1 MTDEER
7 DNAAIGALVVEYEA
21 NERRIGALSS
31 VLHRIGE
38 DLRHLGNALQGDRSD
53 IVATESSLIISV
65 RGDRRSVPWSSISC
79 DDLRDHVV
87 TWHKALANRE
97 RLEECLQQAGLE
109 KLIRK

>member
-7 DNAAIGALVVEYEA
+7 NAAIGALVVEYEE
-21 NERRIGALSS
+21 NERRIGTLSS

-38 DLRHLGNALQGDRSD
+38 DLRHLGMSLQGDRSD

-65 RGDRRSVPWSSISC
+65 RGDRRSVPCSSVSF
-79 DDLRDHVV
+79 DGLGDHIE
-87 TWHKALANRE
+87 TWHRALANRE
-97 RLEECLQQAGLE
+97 RLEDCLRQAGLE